1 MPAPARNINNN
12 LTGQI
17 ISIVCEVWGVTR
29 PDLVGRCR
37 RRPLPWAR
45 AMLCQYLRIYAGHD
59 TVSCATI
66 LHCSPENV
74 VLYSCHYKSYAAT
87 FKPFDNRDTEVRRRI
102 KEITKPTK
110 PIKPI
115 EPTRRNS
122 KP

>member
-1 MPAPARNINNN
+1 MPAPARNINNE

-17 ISIVCEVWGVTR
+17 ISIVCEAWDVTR

-87 FKPFDNRDTEVRRRI
+87 FKPFDNRDAEVRRRI
-102 KEITKPTK
+102 KEITKTTK
-110 PIKPI
+110 THPAH
-115 EPTRRNS
+115 
-122 KP
+122 

>member
-45 AMLCQYLRIYAGHD
+45 EQLCEYLRLYAGHD
-59 TVSCATI
+59 SVSCAAI
-66 LHCSPENV
+66 LKQSPRSITDYSR
-74 VLYSCHYKSYAAT
+74 LYPSIRRMYT
-87 FKPFDNRDTEVRRRI
+87 PFRDRDEEIKRRL
-102 KEITKPTK
+102 KALGCKPTHK
-110 PIKPI
+110 
-115 EPTRRNS
+115 TH
-122 KP
+122 

>member
-17 ISIVCEVWGVTR
+17 ISIVCEVWGVSR

-66 LHCSPENV
+66 LHVDPDT
-74 VLYSCHYKSYAAT
+74 VLGYNKRYPHNLRTYTPFYNNDKSIHT
-87 FKPFDNRDTEVRRRI
+87 QI
-102 KEITKPTK
+102 KQILNGTQAKEH
-110 PIKPI
+110 
-115 EPTRRNS
+115 
-122 KP
+122 

>member
-17 ISIVCEVWGVTR
+17 ISIVCEVWGVSR

-87 FKPFDNRDTEVRRRI
+87 FKPFDNRDADVLRRI
-102 KEITKPTK
+102 KEITKTNK
-110 PIKPI
+110 
-115 EPTRRNS
+115 THQAR
-122 KP
+122 